1 MITAT
6 DENYLKE
13 TYSLQHEHDRVTT
26 SMLAARFGSS
36 AATVTGML
44 KKLAQRQ
51 WVVYEPY
58 RGVRLTEAGMAI
70 ALEVIRHHRLLE
82 TYLAEAM
89 GIPWDR
95 VHVEAERLEHVLS
108 DYLEQRIDELLGH
121 PAFDPHGQP
130 IPAVDGSI
138 AESDR
143 VRLSEVPAGASV
155 KISEVWDHDPD
166 LLRHV
171 DSLGLR
177 LNMRL
182 DVVQT
187 EPVDELI
194 TVEAENRRLI
204 IGNRTARHIF
214 VTRLT

>member
-1 MITAT
+1 
-6 DENYLKE
+6 
-13 TYSLQHEHDRVTT
+13 
-26 SMLAARFGSS
+26 MLAARFGSS